1 MKIMLIVI
9 LFIAFMQGIFAQK
22 EDGKKELGFSRPKYY
37 QDFLNFK
44 SAKPGLTRM
53 DIFIDVPYTEMHFV
67 KTDDNFQSDYSVTI
81 SVFEEDKEK
90 LVEEKLWDEKINVK
104 DFQQTISPGNYN
116 ISIKSFDL
124 KPGKYFIR
132 TAVEDKDTRKT
143 FASTNMYTLRNFD
156 SLPNISDIM
165 FIAKESVVSGSKKI
179 LPNVTR
185 QINVQKEGIPLFFEV
200 YTSKPQKVKMEFK
213 VSEGEKKIILIDTL
227 YKDVDSGKT
236 QVFHNIKIR
245 DLGLGSYLVD
255 LKLLNS
261 ENNSIASTVKSF
273 SSRWIGIPSVITDL
287 DKAIAQLVYIATS
300 SEKNYIQDATTKEEK
315 IQRYMEFWKKKD
327 PNPADEDNQVFDEYY
342 RRINFA
348 NVNFSHYIEGWRT
361 DRGMVYITLGAPNNI
376 DRHPFDYDAKPYEI
390 WEYYDLNQRFVFM
403 DESGF
408 GDYRLMT
415 PMYGDAMRYRY

>member
-1 MKIMLIVI
+1 
-9 LFIAFMQGIFAQK
+9 
-22 EDGKKELGFSRPKYY
+22 
-37 QDFLNFK
+37 
-44 SAKPGLTRM
+44 
-53 DIFIDVPYTEMHFV
+53 
-67 KTDDNFQSDYSVTI
+67 
-81 SVFEEDKEK
+81 
-90 LVEEKLWDEKINVK
+90 
-104 DFQQTISPGNYN
+104 
-116 ISIKSFDL
+116 
-124 KPGKYFIR
+124 
-132 TAVEDKDTRKT
+132 
-143 FASTNMYTLRNFD
+143 
-156 SLPNISDIM
+156 M